1 MALSLSLRRLVL
13 AGVLACQPLLAPAQV
28 ADEQKLK
35 VAFIY
40 NFFQFVDWPAEA
52 FSAPNQA
59 ITVCVFGKDSFDGG
73 LTALTK
79 RTVGQRAI
87 EVAYPNSLEQAKKCH
102 LLYVEDTRNPTHIT
116 LLKALSQHPVL
127 TVSTGGDVA
136 NGLIAVDFIRHDGRL
151 RLALNLDT
159 LRKAQ
164 LRVNAKMI
172 EVALNVYGKSGTS

>member
-1 MALSLSLRRLVL
+1 MALRRSLRRFALASVL
-13 AGVLACQPLLAPAQV
+13 AGLPLLAPAQV

-35 VAFIY
+35 IAFIY

-73 LTALTK
+73 LIALTK
-79 RTVGQRAI
+79 RTVRQRAI

-102 LLYVEDTRNPTHIT
+102 LLYIEDTQNPTHT
-116 LLKALSQHPVL
+116 ALLKALSQHPVL
-127 TVSTGGDVA
+127 TVSTGGDIA
-136 NGLIAVDFIRHDGRL
+136 SGLIAVDFTRHDGRL
-151 RLALNLDT
+151 RLALNLNT
-159 LRKAQ
+159 LSKAQ

-172 EVALNVYGKSGTS
+172 EVALTVYGKPGAN